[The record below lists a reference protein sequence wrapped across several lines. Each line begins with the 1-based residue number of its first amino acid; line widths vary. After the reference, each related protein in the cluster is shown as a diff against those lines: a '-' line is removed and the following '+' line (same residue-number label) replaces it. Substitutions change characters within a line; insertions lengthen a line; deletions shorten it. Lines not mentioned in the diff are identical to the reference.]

1 MTKEVKIREAIR
13 KIIREFKGSPYGHA
27 TLTTR
32 DSGASHSRFTKT
44 GRPPGIMEDETKYMV
59 IGAKGD
65 GEVQYG
71 DDYNTEKEAQAV
83 ADRKNNNKK
92 YKKAGISFTVQEKN

>member
-1 MTKEVKIREAIR
+1 MENLQLRNKIRE
-13 KIIREFKGSPYGHA
+13 IIREMIDANDYASA
-27 TLTTR
+27 TLTTQGPGR
-32 DSGASHSRFTKT
+32 SRFTKT

-59 IGAKGD
+59 MGTKGD

-71 DDYNTEKEAQAV
+71 DDYNTEKEAQAS
-83 ADRKNNNKK
+83 ADRRNNNMK

>member
-1 MTKEVKIREAIR
+1 VKKLQLRNIIREAI
-13 KIIREFKGSPYGHA
+13 KEMIDANDYASA
-27 TLTTR
+27 TLTTQGMGR
-32 DSGASHSRFTKT
+32 SRFTKT
-44 GRPPGIMEDETKYMV
+44 GRPPGVMEDERIYKV

-71 DDYNTEKEAQAV
+71 TDYNSEKEAQAE
-83 ADRKNNNKK
+83 ADRRNNMKK